1 MVTTSDVTTA
11 ISNAKKELSAVKA
24 NSDLANVLGFAKG
37 NNTNLIAPD
46 GAALNKTSVTTIKE
60 YIDVNDA
67 ELSTKIGS
75 APNSTVALN
84 TLKANLGITT
94 SGDVNIW
101 QAIEAI
107 SNKIG
112 NTVTVRPS
120 DLGISTT

>member
-46 GAALNKTSVTTIKE
+46 GTALNKTSVTTIKE

-84 TLKANLGITT
+84 ALKANLGITT
-94 SGDVNIW
+94 SSDVNIW

>member
-1 MVTTSDVTTA
+1 MATTSDVTTA

-46 GAALNKTSVTTIKE
+46 GTALNKTSVTTIKE

-84 TLKANLGITT
+84 TLKTNLGITT

>member
-1 MVTTSDVTTA
+1 MYQV
-11 ISNAKKELSAVKA
+11 
-24 NSDLANVLGFAKG
+24 FAKG

-46 GAALNKTSVTTIKE
+46 GTALNKTSVTTIKE

-84 TLKANLGITT
+84 TLKTNLGITT